1 MSIARPGAL
10 GGWRSRTTFV
20 LALSASAVGLGNL
33 WRFSYLTG
41 EHGGAPFVLTY
52 VLCLF
57 LIAVPVM
64 VAEVVVGSHG
74 RAGPLAAIRWASD
87 RSLRSRKWMLLGVLA
102 CITGLLILSYYVV
115 VAGWSM
121 AYARYMQSGLFSSA
135 SAVVVG
141 EQFEGLLGDPAR
153 QVYWQS
159 LFLLLV
165 VAIVGLGVRRGLG
178 LLVWLA
184 VPALVT
190 MLAILIKFGF
200 DHGDLEATR
209 DFLFSVKLVD
219 FSAHSALVA
228 LGQAFYSLGVG
239 VATGISYGAYA
250 PRRIPIGRSVM
261 AVAVFDTMIAL
272 LAGLAIFP
280 IVFANNLE
288 PTMGPGLMFVSLP
301 YAFGNIMQGELF
313 GTVFFALVV
322 LVALGS
328 AVAIMEPIVATIM
341 QQARLRRFTAVLLVG
356 ALVWVL
362 GLVVVV
368 SLAPGEASTW
378 FGYRN
383 LFGFLNGITAGLLL
397 PVVALST
404 ALFVGWRLRPEILR
418 LELYRESDLFFSLWR
433 FLLRYIVPPAITLIM
448 LAAFL

>member
-1 MSIARPGAL
+1 MARPGAL